1 MRNQGLRRL
10 YTYDSSGS
18 SLDNEPPF
26 GYTESMNFYF
36 NPELLSA
43 YGVTLSQAE
52 YDENRKIK
60 VVVGM
65 SGGVDSSVSALLLKL
80 QGYDVLGLFMKN
92 WDETNPDG
100 TCPADLD
107 YQDVIRVCEKIDIPY
122 YSVNFVKEYWDSVF
136 EEFLSDYRQ
145 GHTPNPD
152 ILCNREIKFKVFFER
167 AKLLGAR
174 YLATGHYCQVEDGKL
189 LKGADLNKDQTYFLY
204 AINKNVLSDVLFPI
218 GHLPKPKVRELA
230 ELFDLATKAKKDSTG
245 ICFIGERNFK
255 NFLSQYI
262 DSQKGNFVTLD
273 GKILGQHDG
282 ACFYTPGQRKG
293 MGIGGP
299 GEPWFVVRKNLS
311 TNEVILAQGQDH
323 PALYSDALKATEL
336 NWLVLPQK
344 KIFNCK
350 AKVRYRQTE
359 EDCSVEIR
367 DQEVFVKFDRPQRAM
382 TVRQSIVFY
391 DGQICLGGGIISAI
405 DSDFYERGLSL
416 PEILSSQI

>member
-1 MRNQGLRRL
+1 
-10 YTYDSSGS
+10 
-18 SLDNEPPF
+18 
-26 GYTESMNFYF
+26 MNFDF

-43 YGVTLSQAE
+43 YGITLSESEFKA
-52 YDENRKIK
+52 NRSTK

-100 TCPADLD
+100 SCPADQD

-122 YSVNFVKEYWDSVF
+122 YSVNFVKEYWNSVF
-136 EEFLSDYRQ
+136 EEFLSDYRK

-174 YLATGHYCQVEDGKL
+174 YLATGHYCQIEDGHLK
-189 LKGADLNKDQTYFLY
+189 KGADLNKDQTYFLY
-204 AINKNVLSDVLFPI
+204 AINRNVLTDVLFPI

-230 ELFDLATKAKKDSTG
+230 TLFDLATQAKKDSTG

-262 DSQKGNFVTLD
+262 ESQKGKFVTLE
-273 GKILGQHDG
+273 GRVLGEHDG
-282 ACFYTPGQRKG
+282 ACFYTLGQRKG

-299 GEPWFVVRKNLS
+299 GEPWFVVRKNLIQ
-311 TNEVILAQGQDH
+311 NEVILAQGQDH
-323 PALYSDALKATEL
+323 PALYSDGLKASEL
-336 NWLVLPQK
+336 NWLVEPK
-344 KIFNCK
+344 KSSFSCK

-359 EDCSVEIR
+359 EECEVEIQG
-367 DQEVFVKFDRPQRAM
+367 DEVIVRFKKPQRAM

-391 DGQICLGGGIISAI
+391 DGETCLGGGIISEI
-405 DSDFYERGLSL
+405 NPDFYERGVSL
-416 PEILSSQI
+416 PEIFASQIEP